1 MTPDEEII
9 LNHMKHIGKP
19 VKPGELAEISGK
31 DNKEVSKIIDSLKKQ
46 GLVCSPKRC
55 YYAPEE

>member
-1 MTPDEEII
+1 MTPEEEII

-19 VKPGELAEISGK
+19 VKQSEIEEISGMDK
-31 DNKEVSKIIDSLKKQ
+31 KEVTKIINSLKKQ
-46 GLVCSPKRC
+46 GLVCSPQRC